1 MSVTAGEAVRRRR
14 APRGQGER
22 LREEILAAA
31 ERLLIE
37 TGDQEAVSIR
47 AVADAVGVTP
57 PSIYLHFADKT
68 ELIFAICAKHFA
80 ELDRVLEEAAAG
92 AADPLESL
100 RLRGRAYVR
109 FGVDHPEE
117 YRILFM
123 TRPAATPEDWDEA
136 RVMESAS
143 FHHLVQAV
151 QAAIDAGAIGA
162 VDPLT
167 VSFGLW
173 ASVHGLTSLLVA
185 KPAMLGPYQEALI
198 DHVVDVQIAGLAALT
213 PGEPARSAGEA
224 ARSAGAPGGAGSR
237 RSGRAGPRRPAG
249 PAASARR

>member
-1 MSVTAGEAVRRRR
+1 MGVTVGEAVRRRL

-92 AADPLESL
+92 AADPLESI
-100 RLRGRAYVR
+100 RLAGRASVR

-123 TRPAATPEDWDEA
+123 TRPAATPEEWNEA
-136 RVMESAS
+136 RAIESAS
-143 FHHLVQAV
+143 FHHLLPPV
-151 QAAIDAGAIGA
+151 QAAIDAGSIGA
-162 VDPLT
+162 LDPLT

-173 ASVHGLTSLLVA
+173 AAVHGLTSLLVA
-185 KPAMLGPYQEALI
+185 KPAMLGPYQDALI
-198 DHVVDVQIAGLAALT
+198 DHVIDVQIAGLPTARNTSLSWAARC
-213 PGEPARSAGEA
+213 ARS
-224 ARSAGAPGGAGSR
+224 RSSGTRAWPKEIVADFRMPPQRRQAGS
-237 RSGRAGPRRPAG
+237 S
-249 PAASARR
+249 S